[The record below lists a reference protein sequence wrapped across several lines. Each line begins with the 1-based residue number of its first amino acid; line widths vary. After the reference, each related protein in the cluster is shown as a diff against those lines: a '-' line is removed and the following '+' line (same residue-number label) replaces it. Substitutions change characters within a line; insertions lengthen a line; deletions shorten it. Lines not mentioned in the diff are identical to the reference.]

1 MLARGR
7 VVDIGASLL
16 ATAAAIAP
24 APGGAAGGFE
34 TLEGHE
40 RAYLRQVLEATG
52 GRIEG
57 RRGAAAILDVHPST
71 LRSRLQRL
79 GLAKPKWRDLAPARL
94 VESGTRN

>member
-1 MLARGR
+1 
-7 VVDIGASLL
+7 LL
-16 ATAAAIAP
+16 ATAATTGP
-24 APGGAAGGFE
+24 APGGAAGGFV
-34 TLEGHE
+34 TLEEHE

-79 GLAKPKWRDLAPARL
+79 GLAKPQWRDFARAGA
-94 VESGTRN
+94 VESGTCA